1 MHLQTSNTKKY
12 LANVNIKIPLT
23 DNTNSIYDGNF
34 STELKNKIPF
44 IEEK

>member
-1 MHLQTSNTKKY
+1 MNYT
-12 LANVNIKIPLT
+12 NVNIKIPLT